1 MAPRRGS
8 RPVAM
13 RLEAT
18 VTATVDGKNS
28 RSGQVLCCACKGC
41 CKEGQIIRSRKGRQR
56 AELRPGIVTFS
67 SSLWVLLLV
76 PSPSRWIFDVGSFD
90 VAEPRRDSVRPGLGR
105 YAAPEVTRALTE
117 EMIIWEEEDDVDVGS
132 SSGGGC

>member
-18 VTATVDGKNS
+18 VTATVD
-28 RSGQVLCCACKGC
+28 
-41 CKEGQIIRSRKGRQR
+41 
-56 AELRPGIVTFS
+56 
-67 SSLWVLLLV
+67 V

-132 SSGGGC
+132 SSGGGCG